1 MSEGSQGRHELD
13 NSTATA
19 AQRAV
24 VVPIQDELD
33 IVRARQEGR
42 QLAKETGFGPVD
54 LARVATAIS
63 ELARN
68 IYNYARPGTI
78 ELCPV
83 QRGTRRGVQVIAQ
96 DHGPGIPNVE
106 EAMRDGYTTSGG
118 LGAGLPGTRRLVDEF
133 EITSEHSQGTTVTI
147 RKWLR

>member
-1 MSEGSQGRHELD
+1 M
-13 NSTATA
+13 
-19 AQRAV
+19 
-24 VVPIQDELD
+24 
-33 IVRARQEGR
+33 RARQEGR
-42 QLAKETGFGPVD
+42 QVAKECGFGPVD

-78 ELCPV
+78 ELTV
-83 QRGTRRGVQVIAQ
+83 VTAGQRRGLQVVAL
-96 DHGPGIPNVE
+96 DHGPGIADIE

-133 EITSEHSQGTTVTI
+133 EIDSKSGEGTRVTV
-147 RKWLR
+147 RKWIR

>member
-1 MSEGSQGRHELD
+1 MPER
-13 NSTATA
+13 
-19 AQRAV
+19 V

-42 QLAKETGFGPVD
+42 QLAKEAGFGPVD

-78 ELCPV
+78 ELTSV
-83 QRGTRRGVQVIAQ
+83 QRGARKGIEVIAQ
-96 DHGPGIPNVE
+96 DHGPGIENIE

-133 EITSEHSQGTTVTI
+133 EIDSERGVGTKVTI

>member
-1 MSEGSQGRHELD
+1 MSSRL
-13 NSTATA
+13 
-19 AQRAV
+19 V
-24 VVPIQDELD
+24 IPIEEELD

-68 IYNYARPGTI
+68 IFNYARPGSI
-78 ELCPV
+78 ELT
-83 QRGTRRGVQVIAQ
+83 QIQQGTRRGLQVTAM
-96 DHGPGIPNVE
+96 DHGPGIPNIE

-133 EITSEHSQGTTVTI
+133 EIESSPNEGTRVTV

>member
-1 MSEGSQGRHELD
+1 MPER
-13 NSTATA
+13 
-19 AQRAV
+19 V

-68 IYNYARPGTI
+68 IYNYARPGSI
-78 ELCPV
+78 ELSTI
-83 QRGTRRGVQVIAQ
+83 QRANRKGIEVIALDQ
-96 DHGPGIPNVE
+96 GPGIANIE

-133 EITSEHSQGTTVTI
+133 EIESENGLGTKVTI

>member
-1 MSEGSQGRHELD
+1 MSDH
-13 NSTATA
+13 
-19 AQRAV
+19 V
-24 VVPIQDELD
+24 VVPIADELD

-68 IYNYARPGTI
+68 IYNYARPGVI
-78 ELCPV
+78 ELSQV
-83 QRGTRRGVQVIAQ
+83 QKGARRGLQVVAR
-96 DHGPGIPNVE
+96 DEGPGIRNVDD
-106 EAMRDGYTTSGG
+106 AMRDGYTTSGG

-133 EITSEHSQGTTVTI
+133 EIRSREGEGTCVTV

>member
-1 MSEGSQGRHELD
+1 MAEL
-13 NSTATA
+13 
-19 AQRAV
+19 V

-42 QLAKETGFGPVD
+42 QLAKEAGFGPVD

-68 IYNYARPGTI
+68 IYNYARPGSI
-78 ELCPV
+78 ELCQV
-83 QRGTRRGVQVIAQ
+83 QRGARRGLQVVAR
-96 DHGPGIPNVE
+96 DDGPGIRNID

-133 EITSEHSQGTTVTI
+133 EIESAEGHGTRVTV

>member
-1 MSEGSQGRHELD
+1 MIDR
-13 NSTATA
+13 T
-19 AQRAV
+19 V
-24 VVPIQDELD
+24 IPIEEELD

-78 ELCPV
+78 ELTQV
-83 QRGTRRGVQVIAQ
+83 RQGSRRGLQVTALDQ
-96 DHGPGIPNVE
+96 GPGIPNIE

-133 EITSEHSQGTTVTI
+133 EIESAPGEGTRVTV
-147 RKWLR
+147 RKWIR

>member
-1 MSEGSQGRHELD
+1 MPDRI
-13 NSTATA
+13 
-19 AQRAV
+19 

-42 QLAKETGFGPVD
+42 LMAKDAGFGPVD

-78 ELCPV
+78 ELTTV
-83 QRGTRRGVQVIAQ
+83 SRGARRGIEVTALDQ
-96 DHGPGIPNVE
+96 GPGIQSIE

-133 EITSEHSQGTTVTI
+133 EIESERGVGTKVTI

>member
-1 MSEGSQGRHELD
+1 MAGQITVHIR
-13 NSTATA
+13 
-19 AQRAV
+19 
-24 VVPIQDELD
+24 DELD

-42 QLAKETGFGPVD
+42 QMARNMGFGAVD

-68 IYNYARPGTI
+68 IYTYAQTGEI
-78 ELCPV
+78 LLDEV
-83 QRGTRRGVQVIAQ
+83 EKGTRRGIQVMAVDQ
-96 DHGPGIPNVE
+96 GPGIPNVE
-106 EAMRDGYTTSGG
+106 EALRDGYTTSNG

-133 EITSEHSQGTTVTI
+133 EIESQVRQGTRVTV

>member
-1 MSEGSQGRHELD
+1 MAGQITVHIR
-13 NSTATA
+13 
-19 AQRAV
+19 
-24 VVPIQDELD
+24 DELD

-42 QLAKETGFGPVD
+42 QMARNMGFGAVD

-68 IYNYARPGTI
+68 IYTYAQTGEI
-78 ELCPV
+78 LLDEV
-83 QRGTRRGVQVIAQ
+83 EKGTRRGIQVMAVDQ
-96 DHGPGIPNVE
+96 GPGIPNVE
-106 EAMRDGYTTSGG
+106 EALRDGYTTSNG

-133 EITSEHSQGTTVTI
+133 EIESQVRRGTRVTV

>member
-1 MSEGSQGRHELD
+1 MSEP
-13 NSTATA
+13 
-19 AQRAV
+19 V
-24 VVPIQDELD
+24 VIPIEDELD

-42 QLAKETGFGPVD
+42 QLAKDTGFGPVD

-68 IYNYARPGTI
+68 IYNYARPGAI
-78 ELCPV
+78 ELTPV
-83 QRGTRRGVQVIAQ
+83 QKGSRRGLQVVAR
-96 DHGPGIPNVE
+96 DEGPGIRDVE

-118 LGAGLPGTRRLVDEF
+118 LGAGLPGTRRLVDDF
-133 EITSEHSQGTTVTI
+133 EIVSQEGVGTCITA

>member
-1 MSEGSQGRHELD
+1 MAEAEP
-13 NSTATA
+13 
-19 AQRAV
+19 V
-24 VVPIQDELD
+24 MVPIQDELD

-42 QLAKETGFGPVD
+42 QLAKDAGFGPVD

-78 ELCPV
+78 ELKKI
-83 QRGTRRGVQVIAQ
+83 QRGSRRGIQVVAQ
-96 DHGPGIPNVE
+96 DHGPGIDNVE

-133 EITSEHSQGTTVTI
+133 EIVSRRNEGTTVTV

>member
-1 MSEGSQGRHELD
+1 MPDPEPI
-13 NSTATA
+13 
-19 AQRAV
+19 

-78 ELCPV
+78 ELRQV
-83 QRGTRRGVQVIAQ
+83 QRGQRRGIEVIAQ
-96 DHGPGIPNVE
+96 DNGPGIPDVE
-106 EAMRDGYTTSGG
+106 EAMRDGFTTSGG

-133 EITSEHSQGTTVTI
+133 EIVSARDRGTTVTI

>member
-1 MSEGSQGRHELD
+1 MSERLLV
-13 NSTATA
+13 TIA
-19 AQRAV
+19 
-24 VVPIQDELD
+24 DELD

-42 QLAKETGFGPVD
+42 ALAKELGFGPVD
-54 LARVATAIS
+54 LARIATAIS

-68 IYNYARPGTI
+68 IYNYARPGEI
-78 ELCPV
+78 AL
-83 QRGTRRGVQVIAQ
+83 TRVEAKGKVGLEVVAR
-96 DHGPGIPNVE
+96 DHGPGIRDIE

-133 EITSEHSQGTTVTI
+133 ELVSNAADGTTVTF

>member
-1 MSEGSQGRHELD
+1 MPDS
-13 NSTATA
+13 
-19 AQRAV
+19 V
-24 VVPIQDELD
+24 VVPIVDELD

-42 QLAKETGFGPVD
+42 QLAKDTGFGPVD

-68 IYNYARPGTI
+68 IYNYARPGEI
-78 ELCPV
+78 ELS
-83 QRGTRRGVQVIAQ
+83 QISRGPRSGLQVIARDQ
-96 DHGPGIPNVE
+96 GPGIRSIE

-133 EITSEHSQGTTVTI
+133 EIESAEGRGTCVTI

>member
-1 MSEGSQGRHELD
+1 MSDR
-13 NSTATA
+13 
-19 AQRAV
+19 V
-24 VVPIQDELD
+24 VVPIADELD

-42 QLAKETGFGPVD
+42 QLAKDTGFGPVD

-68 IYNYARPGTI
+68 IYNYARPGFI
-78 ELCPV
+78 ELEQV
-83 QRGTRRGVQVIAQ
+83 SRGARKGLQVIAR
-96 DHGPGIPNVE
+96 DHGPGIRNIDD
-106 EAMRDGYTTSGG
+106 AMRDGWTSSGG

-133 EITSEHSQGTTVTI
+133 EIQSTEGVGTCVTV

>member
-1 MSEGSQGRHELD
+1 M
-13 NSTATA
+13 
-19 AQRAV
+19 
-24 VVPIQDELD
+24 
-33 IVRARQEGR
+33 
-42 QLAKETGFGPVD
+42 AKDAGFGPVD

-78 ELCPV
+78 ELTTV
-83 QRGTRRGVQVIAQ
+83 SRGARRGIEVTALDQ
-96 DHGPGIPNVE
+96 GPGILSIE

-133 EITSEHSQGTTVTI
+133 EIESERGVGTKVTI

>member
-1 MSEGSQGRHELD
+1 MSEQ
-13 NSTATA
+13 
-19 AQRAV
+19 V
-24 VVPIQDELD
+24 VVPITDELD

-68 IYNYARPGTI
+68 IYNYARPGVI
-78 ELCPV
+78 ELSQV
-83 QRGTRRGVQVIAQ
+83 QKGARRGLQVIAR
-96 DHGPGIPNVE
+96 DEGPGIRNVE

-133 EITSEHSQGTTVTI
+133 EIRSREGEGTCVTV

>member
-1 MSEGSQGRHELD
+1 MPER
-13 NSTATA
+13 
-19 AQRAV
+19 V

-42 QLAKETGFGPVD
+42 QLAKEAGFGPVD

-68 IYNYARPGTI
+68 IYNYARPGSI
-78 ELCPV
+78 ELGAV
-83 QRGTRRGVQVIAQ
+83 QRGSRRGIEVVAHDQ
-96 DHGPGIPNVE
+96 GPGIADIE

-133 EITSEHSQGTTVTI
+133 EIESERGVGTKVTI

>member
-1 MSEGSQGRHELD
+1 MPDTAPEDAAGRTNRIE
-13 NSTATA
+13 
-19 AQRAV
+19 
-24 VVPIQDELD
+24 VPIRDELD

-42 QLAKETGFGPVD
+42 QLAKDTGFGPVD
-54 LARVATAIS
+54 LARLATAIS

-78 ELCPV
+78 ELMPIT
-83 QRGTRRGVQVIAQ
+83 RGAKRGLQVIAQ
-96 DHGPGIPNVE
+96 DQGPGIDNIE

-133 EITSEHSQGTTVTI
+133 EIESELGVGTKVTI